1 MREISYSRAINEALR
16 QALES
21 DPTVVLMGQ
30 DIGVYG
36 GAFSVTRGLIETF
49 GPERVIDTP
58 ISEAATVGMTLGMA
72 LKGLRPMIEL
82 QFADFIFIAMDE
94 VVNKLGKWRYMHNYR
109 GPLCAVIRAPIGLIP
124 GVGAEHAQCPE
135 AFFMHVPGL
144 KIAVPATP
152 YDAKGLLLSALRGN
166 DPVLYFEHKGMYR
179 MKGPVPEEA
188 YTIPFGVAEVRRSGT
203 DITLVATSAMVS
215 KALAAAE
222 TLASQGIQAEVI
234 DPRTLAPLDSAT
246 ILRSVRKTGRLVI
259 VHENTYTAGPGAEI
273 AALVAEHAFDSLLSP
288 IRRITAPDAPAPAS
302 RGSAQGTT
310 PTYYVPDETAIAAG
324 ALAAIKE

>member
-1 MREISYSRAINEALR
+1 MREISYSRAINEALQ
-16 QALES
+16 QAMES

-36 GAFSVTRGLIETF
+36 GAFAVTRGLIDTF

-94 VVNKLGKWRYMHNYR
+94 VVNKLGKWRYMHNYS

-135 AFFMHVPGL
+135 AFFMQVPGL

-166 DPVLYFEHKGMYR
+166 DPVLYCEHKGMYR

-188 YTIPFGVAEVRRSGT
+188 YTIPFGVAEIRRSGT
-203 DITLVATSAMVS
+203 DITLVAVSAMVS
-215 KALAAAE
+215 RALTAAE
-222 TLASQGIQAEVI
+222 TLAAQGIEAEVI
-234 DPRTLAPLDSAT
+234 DPRTLAPLDSET

-273 AALVAEHAFDSLLSP
+273 AALVAEHAFDSLLCP
-288 IRRITAPDAPAPAS
+288 IRRVTAPDVPAPAS
-302 RGSAQGTT
+302 RALDK
-310 PTYYVPDETAIAAG
+310 YYVPNEAAIVAG
-324 ALAAIKE
+324 VLAAMKE

>member
-16 QALES
+16 QAMDS

-36 GAFSVTRGLIETF
+36 GAFAVTRGLIETF
-49 GPERVIDTP
+49 GPERIVDTP
-58 ISEAATVGMTLGMA
+58 ISEAATVGMILGMA

-109 GPLCAVIRAPIGLIP
+109 GPLCAVIRAPMGLIP
-124 GVGAEHAQCPE
+124 GVGAEHVQCPE

-152 YDAKGLLLSALRGN
+152 YDAKGLLLSALCGN

-203 DITLVATSAMVS
+203 DITVVATSAMVS

-222 TLASQGIQAEVI
+222 ILASQGIQAEVV
-234 DPRTLAPLDSAT
+234 DPRTLAPLDSET
-246 ILRSVRKTGRLVI
+246 ILMSVRKTGRLVI

-273 AALVAEHAFDSLLSP
+273 AALVAEYAFDSLLCP
-288 IRRITAPDAPAPAS
+288 IRRVTAPDAPAPAS
-302 RGSAQGTT
+302 RALD
-310 PTYYVPDETAIAAG
+310 TYYVPDEAAIVAG
-324 ALAAIKE
+324 VLAAIKE

>member
-16 QALES
+16 QAMDS
-21 DPTVVLMGQ
+21 DPAVVLLGQ
-30 DIGVYG
+30 DVGVYG
-36 GAFSVTRGLIETF
+36 GAFAVTRGLIETF
-49 GPERVIDTP
+49 GPERIVDTP
-58 ISEAATVGMTLGMA
+58 ISEAATVGMLLGMA
-72 LKGLRPMIEL
+72 LKGLRPAIEL

-109 GPLCAVIRAPIGLIP
+109 GPLCTVIRAPMGLIP
-124 GVGAEHAQCPE
+124 GVGAEHVQCPE
-135 AFFMHVPGL
+135 AFFMHVSGL

-179 MKGPVPEEA
+179 VKGPVPEEA
-188 YTIPFGVAEVRRSGT
+188 YTVPFGVAEVRRSGT
-203 DITLVATSAMVS
+203 DITIVATSAMVS

-222 TLASQGIQAEVI
+222 TLAFQGIQAEVI
-234 DPRTLAPLDSAT
+234 DPRTLAPLDSET

-259 VHENTYTAGPGAEI
+259 VHENTFTAGPGAEI
-273 AALVAEHAFDSLLSP
+273 AALMAERAFDSLLGP

-302 RGSAQGTT
+302 RALDA
-310 PTYYVPDETAIAAG
+310 YYVPDEAAIVAG
-324 ALAAIKE
+324 VLAAMED

>member
-16 QALES
+16 QAMDS

-36 GAFSVTRGLIETF
+36 GAFAVTRGLIETF
-49 GPERVIDTP
+49 GSERIIDTP
-58 ISEAATVGMTLGMA
+58 ISEAATVGMILGMA

-109 GPLCAVIRAPIGLIP
+109 GPLCAVIRAPMGLIP
-124 GVGAEHAQCPE
+124 GVGAEHVQCPE

-144 KIAVPATP
+144 KVAVPATP

-179 MKGPVPEEA
+179 LKGPVPEEA
-188 YTIPFGVAEVRRSGT
+188 YTVPFGVAEVRRRGA
-203 DITLVATSAMVS
+203 DITVVATSAMVS

-222 TLASQGIQAEVI
+222 VLASQGIQAEVI
-234 DPRTLAPLDSAT
+234 DPRTLAPLDSET

-259 VHENTYTAGPGAEI
+259 VHENTFTAGPGAEI
-273 AALVAEHAFDSLLSP
+273 AALVAEHAFDSLLGP
-288 IRRITAPDAPAPAS
+288 IRRVTAPDAPAPTS
-302 RGSAQGTT
+302 RALD
-310 PTYYVPDETAIAAG
+310 TYYVPDEAAIVAG
-324 ALAAIKE
+324 ALTAIKD

>member
-16 QALES
+16 QAMES
-21 DPTVVLMGQ
+21 DPTVVLLGQ

-36 GAFSVTRGLIETF
+36 GAFAVTRGLIEMF
-49 GPERVIDTP
+49 GLERIVDTP
-58 ISEAATVGMTLGMA
+58 ISEAATVGMILGMA
-72 LKGLRPMIEL
+72 LKGLRPAIEL

-94 VVNKLGKWRYMHNYR
+94 IVNKLGKWRYMHNYR
-109 GPLCAVIRAPIGLIP
+109 GPLCAVIRAPMGLIP
-124 GVGAEHAQCPE
+124 GVGAEHVQCPE

-144 KIAVPATP
+144 KVAVPATP

-179 MKGPVPEEA
+179 VKGPVPEEA

-203 DITLVATSAMVS
+203 DITIVATSAMVS

-222 TLASQGIQAEVI
+222 ILASQGIQAEVV
-234 DPRTLAPLDSAT
+234 DPRTLAPLDSET

-273 AALVAEHAFDSLLSP
+273 AALVAEHAFDSLLGP
-288 IRRITAPDAPAPAS
+288 IRRVTAPDAPASAS
-302 RGSAQGTT
+302 RALD
-310 PTYYVPDETAIAAG
+310 TYYVPDEAAIVAGVLTAI
-324 ALAAIKE
+324 KD

>member
-16 QALES
+16 QAMDS

-36 GAFSVTRGLIETF
+36 GAFAVTRGLIETF
-49 GPERVIDTP
+49 GSERIIDTP
-58 ISEAATVGMTLGMA
+58 ISEAATVGMILGMA

-109 GPLCAVIRAPIGLIP
+109 GPLCAVIRAPMGLIP
-124 GVGAEHAQCPE
+124 GVGAEHVQCPE

-144 KIAVPATP
+144 KVAVPATP

-179 MKGPVPEEA
+179 LKGPVPEEA
-188 YTIPFGVAEVRRSGT
+188 YTVPFGVAEVRRRGA
-203 DITLVATSAMVS
+203 DITVVATSAMVS

-222 TLASQGIQAEVI
+222 VLASQGIQAEVI
-234 DPRTLAPLDSAT
+234 DPRTLAPLDSET

-259 VHENTYTAGPGAEI
+259 VHENTFTAGPGAEI
-273 AALVAEHAFDSLLSP
+273 AALVAEHAFDSLLGP
-288 IRRITAPDAPAPAS
+288 IRRVTAPDAPAPTS
-302 RGSAQGTT
+302 RALD
-310 PTYYVPDETAIAAG
+310 TYYVPDEAAIVAGVLTAI
-324 ALAAIKE
+324 KD

>member
-1 MREISYSRAINEALR
+1 MREISYGRAINEALR
-16 QALES
+16 QAMDS
-21 DPTVVLMGQ
+21 DPKVVLLGQ

-36 GAFSVTRGLIETF
+36 GAFAVTRGLLETF
-49 GPERVIDTP
+49 GSERIVDTP

-82 QFADFIFIAMDE
+82 QFADFMFIAMDE
-94 VVNKLGKWRYMHNYR
+94 IVNKLGKWRYMHNYR
-109 GPLCAVIRAPIGLIP
+109 DPLCVVVRAPMGLIP
-124 GVGAEHAQCPE
+124 GVGAEHVQCPE

-144 KIAVPATP
+144 KVVVPATP

-166 DPVLYFEHKGMYR
+166 DPVLYLEHKGMYR

-188 YTIPFGVAEVRRSGT
+188 YTVPFGVAEIRRSGSDVT
-203 DITLVATSAMVS
+203 IVATSAMVG

-234 DPRTLAPLDSAT
+234 DPRTLAPLDSET

-273 AALVAEHAFDSLLSP
+273 AALVVEHAFDSLLCP
-288 IRRITAPDAPAPAS
+288 IHRVAAPDTPAPAS
-302 RGSAQGTT
+302 RALDR
-310 PTYYVPDETAIAAG
+310 YYVPDE
-324 ALAAIKE
+324 AAIVEGVLTVYEE

>member
-1 MREISYSRAINEALR
+1 MREISYSRAINEALQ
-16 QALES
+16 QAMDS

-30 DIGVYG
+30 DIGIYG
-36 GAFSVTRGLIETF
+36 GAFAVTRGLIETF

-58 ISEAATVGMTLGMA
+58 ISEAVTVGMILGMA

-82 QFADFIFIAMDE
+82 QFADFVFIAMDE
-94 VVNKLGKWRYMHNYR
+94 VANKLGKWRYMHNYR

-135 AFFMHVPGL
+135 AFFMHIPGL
-144 KIAVPATP
+144 KVAVPATP

-203 DITLVATSAMVS
+203 DITIVATSAMVG

-222 TLASQGIQAEVI
+222 ILTSQGIQAEVI
-234 DPRTLAPLDSAT
+234 DPRTLAPLDSET
-246 ILRSVRKTGRLVI
+246 ILQSVRKTGRLVI

-273 AALVAEHAFDSLLSP
+273 AALVAEQAFDSLLSP
-288 IRRITAPDAPAPAS
+288 IHRVTAPDVPVPAS
-302 RGSAQGTT
+302 RALD
-310 PTYYVPDETAIAAG
+310 TYYVPDKDAIVAAVLTAI
-324 ALAAIKE
+324 KD

>member
-1 MREISYSRAINEALR
+1 MREISYGRAINEALR
-16 QALES
+16 QAMDS
-21 DPTVVLMGQ
+21 DPKVVLLGQ

-36 GAFSVTRGLIETF
+36 GAFAVTRGLLETF

-82 QFADFIFIAMDE
+82 QFADFMFIAMDE
-94 VVNKLGKWRYMHNYR
+94 IVNKLGKWRYMHDYR
-109 GPLCAVIRAPIGLIP
+109 YPLCAVVRAPIGLIP
-124 GVGAEHAQCPE
+124 GVGAEHVQCPE
-135 AFFMHVPGL
+135 SFFMHVPGL

-152 YDAKGLLLSALRGN
+152 HDAKGLLLNALRGN

-188 YTIPFGVAEVRRSGT
+188 YTVPFGVAEIRRSGNDVT
-203 DITLVATSAMVS
+203 IVATSSMVS

-222 TLASQGIQAEVI
+222 TLASQGIQVEVV
-234 DPRTLAPLDSAT
+234 DPRTLAPLDSET

-273 AALVAEHAFDSLLSP
+273 AALVAEHAFDSLLCP
-288 IRRITAPDAPAPAS
+288 IHRVTAPDAPAPAS
-302 RGSAQGTT
+302 RALDK
-310 PTYYVPDETAIAAG
+310 YYVPDE
-324 ALAAIKE
+324 AAIVAGVLTAYKE

>member
-16 QALES
+16 QAMDS

-36 GAFSVTRGLIETF
+36 GAFAITRGLIETF
-49 GPERVIDTP
+49 GPERIVDTP
-58 ISEAATVGMTLGMA
+58 ISEAATVGMILGMA

-109 GPLCAVIRAPIGLIP
+109 GPLCAVIRAPMGLIP
-124 GVGAEHAQCPE
+124 GVGAEHVQCPE

-188 YTIPFGVAEVRRSGT
+188 YTVPFGVAEVRRSGT
-203 DITLVATSAMVS
+203 DITIVATSAMVS

-222 TLASQGIQAEVI
+222 ILASQGIQAEVV
-234 DPRTLAPLDSAT
+234 DPRTLAPLDSET

-273 AALVAEHAFDSLLSP
+273 AALVVEHAFDSLLCP
-288 IRRITAPDAPAPAS
+288 IRRVTAPDAPAPAS
-302 RGSAQGTT
+302 RALD
-310 PTYYVPDETAIAAG
+310 TYYVPDEAAIVAGVLTAI
-324 ALAAIKE
+324 KD